1 MSTLATLMRD
11 LGAGQAINLDEGGS
25 TARTIE
31 DYWIG
36 DELNS
41 PRGDGS
47 SVHRGAPSVG
57 DGLYIR

>member
-1 MSTLATLMRD
+1 MRD